1 MATADRLDALAS
13 ELQASLAVLRRVS
26 GYYDAFQ
33 NNPLSKERTRETA
46 IILADVFV
54 NFYTC
59 LETMF
64 VRISQFF
71 ENSLDS
77 SRWHKDLLRR
87 MTYSVKGV
95 RNRVVSEE
103 SYAALSELLRFRHFK
118 RYYVEFDYD
127 WDRLDLVDK
136 KFLACRHTVIDEMNR
151 YLGYVD
157 ELAQAARR
165 AER

>member
-1 MATADRLDALAS
+1 MATAERLDALAS
-13 ELQASLAVLRRVS
+13 ELRASLAVLRRVS
-26 GYYDAFQ
+26 DYYDSFEKH
-33 NNPLSKERTRETA
+33 PWFKDKTTETA
-46 IILADVFV
+46 IVLAEVIV

-95 RNRVVSEE
+95 RERVISAE
-103 SYAALSELLRFRHFK
+103 SYAALSELLGFRHFK
-118 RYYVEFDYD
+118 RYYVEFEHD
-127 WDRLDLVDK
+127 WDRLELVQK
-136 KFLACRHTVIDEMNR
+136 KFLACRHAVLDEMSR
-151 YLGYVD
+151 YLAYVE
-157 ELAQAARR
+157 ELASAARSGNG
-165 AER
+165 